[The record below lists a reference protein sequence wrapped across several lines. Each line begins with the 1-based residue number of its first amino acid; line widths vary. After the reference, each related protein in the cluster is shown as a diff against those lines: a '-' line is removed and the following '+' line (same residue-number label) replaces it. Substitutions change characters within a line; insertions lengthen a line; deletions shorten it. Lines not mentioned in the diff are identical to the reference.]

1 MNADPFFTRQMP
13 KDSSLSAL
21 VDYFFYIDT
30 DVSQLPVEQEFII
43 PFPRI
48 TFGYFFDHPF
58 LATNHSLNESV
69 SVNMVVSRIST
80 DKITVQPLSDRLRI
94 IGAHLQPYA
103 LACLTN
109 QKIQNL
115 PWLVGPEKLFQ
126 ESQEK
131 IKQQFDKCREAEE
144 LFTEMEGLLTKNVL
158 VRDLSLITKA
168 IKLINE
174 SAGEMKISDL
184 AREMGVSPRTIR
196 SRFHDHIGCA
206 PKEYA
211 RLVKLKQ
218 IAWQL
223 KHSPDSL
230 PEIAHDN
237 HYFDQAHFIHDMRNI
252 TGKAPKEL
260 KKEIPHFRFLQF

>member
-1 MNADPFFTRQMP
+1 MY
-13 KDSSLSAL
+13 
-21 VDYFFYIDT
+21 VD
-30 DVSQLPVEQEFII
+30 VAVRQLPVEQEFII

-58 LATNHSLNESV
+58 LVSNHSLNETV

-80 DKITVQPLSDRLRI
+80 HKITVQPQSDRLRI

-103 LACLTN
+103 LAYLTD

-115 PWLVGPEKLFQ
+115 PWLIGPEALFR
-126 ESQEK
+126 ESAVE
-131 IKQQFDKCREAEE
+131 IKQQFDKCREAKQ
-144 LFTEMEGLLTKNVL
+144 LFAEMERLLTANLL
-158 VRDLSLITKA
+158 VRDLNLSIEA
-168 IKLINE
+168 IRHIDE
-174 SAGEMKISDL
+174 SAGEIKISDL
-184 AREMGVSPRTIR
+184 AKKLSVSARTIR
-196 SRFHDHIGCA
+196 SRFYEHIGCA

-230 PEIAHDN
+230 TEIAHSN
-237 HYFDQAHFIHDMRNI
+237 HYFDQAHFIHELKNI
-252 TGKAPKEL
+252 TGKAPNEL
-260 KKEIPHFRFLQF
+260 KKEMPHFRFLQF